1 MDLKGFTTVDEVGGE
16 DSQDALP
23 SYYQQTPLGQVVVD
37 KSKDMPL
44 LGLQY
49 VLEVRKAVDTTLDK
63 CFFICALCSKKMS
76 SETLVAH
83 INSVPHKLKFSESHC
98 KDVYDI
104 FGKVQLKEWTAALV
118 KEFSLALKKVEEKH
132 GRKKM
137 AVTTEREMSS
147 VLMALKK
154 KIVEVAASSQ
164 ANQEKPV
171 ETVEEEP
178 KTQSLPSAPQEI
190 PLPPSGTAVNLS
202 TIPVPTKQ
210 DQNKSSSGSSAGAK
224 GIGPKKIEIN
234 LSKVKLASTTGSA
247 TKKNESDASKADK
260 PDKPENQGEEEEDVI
275 VLADE
280 ASNEGKPVNDISNG
294 RKFAKRHYN
303 PGLNIRSRSPP
314 RPVSPKRKRSRS
326 PVQRRVQ
333 GGRYSP
339 RRSGS
344 PKYRFS
350 PGLRNSPRISPRRSP
365 RRTPRRSPRRS
376 RTRSRSPTF
385 RHRSG
390 SQDRSRRI
398 REDNRRARSWSSNS
412 SSSGSSR
419 SRSRGLNSRR
429 RVDSRP
435 DSRHWHHGHKRS
447 RSQERSR
454 RSRENN
460 GRARS
465 WSSNSSSSG
474 SSRSRSRGLNS
485 RHRLDSRSDSR
496 HWHHEHKSK
505 DRRSPSARPRNM
517 SDERSSQKRKLA
529 DFREAEA
536 KLIAMHKEYQRI
548 YDLRPET
555 HPYYNREWQRFW
567 DKRSLEL
574 RASGVDPKTY
584 NFKEEWVG
592 FWLKRMKELDTVN
605 FKTNREALLWK
616 FKIKDP
622 GPIEA
627 GITEGWEVSKAPVER
642 SMERS
647 PSPWEDER
655 LVKNPSPTPQGSNP
669 SNPNPNPEPAF
680 LVDNQEKAPTGEK
693 KFEEEFSVIGTLRM
707 LNELEEQLGS
717 FGPAI
722 ATLLEKAID
731 SSQQGGNPIE
741 LFKDPDNFV
750 LVRYAREKLVSQIS
764 AGILST
770 TAYMRSLVAVERA
783 MWLQSQAEK
792 LNEQENYLGLD
803 IPTIARATQ
812 GMDKVQIAQ
821 YIAQYLLQVGK
832 SDATEEELQ
841 NILIAVS
848 TNHAK
853 LLSDQN
859 QIIGNQINSVK
870 SPVEMQRPLSA
881 NEGSSSHSTPRPP
894 ALFPSGVSQPER
906 QEPSNNSNKKNEENG
921 GLAILQSAYED
932 EDKPKDMDK
941 LSLEDLQALLA
952 NFRSL
957 SGDEQQALTSYLKKL
972 EATDS
977 KKVTMLREKMQKS
990 NKNAVKSISKVVTKA
1005 RDGPE
1010 RAPSQNSVDK
1020 PADIPN
1026 KTPPVQH
1033 TQSLLPGQS
1042 INQIQTFSNDQ
1053 SSSATL
1059 GQLTNNTTMNC
1070 ENPSETSETRAASLG
1085 DGHPTMCSINNKG
1098 NNPRGP
1104 DVRPHYEEDRFK
1116 AYPGPQDPHTGDFD
1130 QRGFSQQ
1137 QRPPEPY
1144 QRDYGNRLHEGTWW
1158 NHGPQNFN
1166 NPQGA
1171 QNYDSPS
1178 NPQLYRSPS
1187 NPEPYRSPAGPHN
1200 FSGPR
1205 SNQGGPYRDQN
1216 NFQQG
1221 NMYRGGPRQPQF
1233 QDRW

>member
-1 MDLKGFTTVDEVGGE
+1 
-16 DSQDALP
+16 
-23 SYYQQTPLGQVVVD
+23 
-37 KSKDMPL
+37 
-44 LGLQY
+44 
-49 VLEVRKAVDTTLDK
+49 
-63 CFFICALCSKKMS
+63 
-76 SETLVAH
+76 
-83 INSVPHKLKFSESHC
+83 
-98 KDVYDI
+98 
-104 FGKVQLKEWTAALV
+104 
-118 KEFSLALKKVEEKH
+118 
-132 GRKKM
+132 
-137 AVTTEREMSS
+137 
-147 VLMALKK
+147 
-154 KIVEVAASSQ
+154 
-164 ANQEKPV
+164 
-171 ETVEEEP
+171 
-178 KTQSLPSAPQEI
+178 
-190 PLPPSGTAVNLS
+190 
-202 TIPVPTKQ
+202 
-210 DQNKSSSGSSAGAK
+210 
-224 GIGPKKIEIN
+224 
-234 LSKVKLASTTGSA
+234 
-247 TKKNESDASKADK
+247 
-260 PDKPENQGEEEEDVI
+260 
-275 VLADE
+275 
-280 ASNEGKPVNDISNG
+280 
-294 RKFAKRHYN
+294 
-303 PGLNIRSRSPP
+303 
-314 RPVSPKRKRSRS
+314 
-326 PVQRRVQ
+326 
-333 GGRYSP
+333 
-339 RRSGS
+339 
-344 PKYRFS
+344 
-350 PGLRNSPRISPRRSP
+350 
-365 RRTPRRSPRRS
+365 
-376 RTRSRSPTF
+376 
-385 RHRSG
+385 
-390 SQDRSRRI
+390 
-398 REDNRRARSWSSNS
+398 
-412 SSSGSSR
+412 
-419 SRSRGLNSRR
+419 
-429 RVDSRP
+429 
-435 DSRHWHHGHKRS
+435 
-447 RSQERSR
+447 
-454 RSRENN
+454 
-460 GRARS
+460 
-465 WSSNSSSSG
+465 
-474 SSRSRSRGLNS
+474 
-485 RHRLDSRSDSR
+485 
-496 HWHHEHKSK
+496 
-505 DRRSPSARPRNM
+505 M
-517 SDERSSQKRKLA
+517 SDERSTQARKLG

-584 NFKEEWVG
+584 NFKEEWVA
-592 FWLKRMKELDTVN
+592 FWLKRMKELDTIN

-627 GITEGWEVSKAPVER
+627 GVTEGWEVPKVPIER
-642 SMERS
+642 STERS

-680 LVDNQEKAPTGEK
+680 LAENQEKAPVAEK

-731 SSQQGGNPIE
+731 SSQQGSNPIE

-792 LNEQENYLGLD
+792 LNDQENYLGLD

-853 LLSDQN
+853 LLSDQAATQN
-859 QIIGNQINSVK
+859 QVIENQFNAVK
-870 SPVEMQRPLSA
+870 SPVEMRMPLSA
-881 NEGSSSHSTPRPP
+881 NGGSSSHSAPRPP
-894 ALFPSGVSQPER
+894 ALFPSGVSQ
-906 QEPSNNSNKKNEENG
+906 QEKTEHFNASNKKNEENG

-957 SGDEQQALTSYLKKL
+957 SGDEQQALTAYLKKL

-990 NKNAVKSISKVVTKA
+990 NKNAVKSISKVVPKA
-1005 RDGPE
+1005 RDGVE
-1010 RAPSQNSVDK
+1010 RAPSQNSVNK
-1020 PADIPN
+1020 LEDIPN
-1026 KTPPVQH
+1026 KTPPVHH
-1033 TQSLLPGQS
+1033 TRSLTPGQS
-1042 INQIQTFSNDQ
+1042 FNQPQTYSSDQ
-1053 SSSATL
+1053 PSSANQ
-1059 GQLTNNTTMNC
+1059 GQLTNSTTMNC
-1070 ENPSETSETRAASLG
+1070 EHPSETSEMRAASLG
-1085 DGHPTMCSINNKG
+1085 EGQLTMSSINNKG

-1116 AYPGPQDPHTGDFD
+1116 AYPGPQDTHTGDFD

-1144 QRDYGNRLHEGTWW
+1144 QQDYGNRLHEGQWW
-1158 NHGPQNFN
+1158 NQGPQNYN
-1166 NPQGA
+1166 NPQGAQNYDNPQGA

-1178 NPQLYRSPS
+1178 NAHLYRSPS
-1187 NPEPYRSPAGPHN
+1187 NPEPYRSPAGPRN

-1205 SNQGGPYRDQN
+1205 SNQGGPYRDQSH
-1216 NFQQG
+1216 FQQG
-1221 NMYRGGPRQPQF
+1221 NVYGGGPRQSQF